1 MLGKSL
7 QTRNRPET
15 LFVFMGMR
23 GNAVQDIPVFCGPGM
38 TCFLVRL
45 PSASSIFAEISDPLD
60 R

>member
-1 MLGKSL
+1 M
-7 QTRNRPET
+7 
-15 LFVFMGMR
+15 FMGMR